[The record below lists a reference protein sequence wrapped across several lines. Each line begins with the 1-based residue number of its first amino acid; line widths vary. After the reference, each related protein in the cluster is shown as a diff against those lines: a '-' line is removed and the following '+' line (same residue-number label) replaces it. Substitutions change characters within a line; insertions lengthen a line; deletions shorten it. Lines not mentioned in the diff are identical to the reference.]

1 LGKLNDGSEEQANF
15 VNSTILIRMGYCTS
29 IMNAIDILIKYQSA
43 FTGGLIT
50 TFQLAAIIWSCGLAI
65 GGLLGSLGAKW
76 TRAVGIPCRI
86 ISFSLSGV
94 PILVFLF
101 WLHYPLQS
109 LLGVVID
116 PFITAALT
124 LSIINIFAVADVIR
138 GVLLDFPAQYV
149 IAGRVCG
156 MTPVQILQHIQLP
169 IVLRQTVPVLLII
182 QVNMLQATLFASLI
196 SVPEIFRVAQ
206 QINSQIYKP
215 VEIYTA
221 LGIVFL
227 AICLPINGLALWLKA
242 KYTRD
247 FSEK

>member
-1 LGKLNDGSEEQANF
+1 ME
-15 VNSTILIRMGYCTS
+15 YCTL
-29 IMNAIDILIKYQSA
+29 IMSVFDILIKYQSA
-43 FTGGLIT
+43 FANGLAT
-50 TFQLAAIIWSCGLAI
+50 TFQLALIIWFFGLTVGA
-65 GGLLGSLGAKW
+65 LLGSLGAKW
-76 TRAVGIPCRI
+76 KNFVGIPSRV
-86 ISFSLSGV
+86 ISFALSGV

-101 WLHYPLQS
+101 WLHYPLQT

-124 LSIINIFAVADVIR
+124 LSIINVFAVADVIR
-138 GVLLDFPAQYV
+138 GVLLDFPSQYV

-156 MTPVQILQHIQLP
+156 MTQGQILLHIQLP
-169 IVLRQTVPVLLII
+169 IVLRQTVPVLLMI

-221 LGIVFL
+221 LGLLFL
-227 AICLPINGLALWLKA
+227 AVCLPLNGLALWLKA

-247 FSEK
+247 YSER